1 MADAS
6 SSDTTSDCC
15 NEWFSDITSE
25 KSEYIIVGQK
35 PCLSHRRSKRHF
47 LQKLF
52 LREVGLLNLQPTEV
66 LNKIDGSKIPVKIGL

>member
-15 NEWFSDITSE
+15 YEWVSDITSE
-25 KSEYIIVGQK
+25 KSEYVIVGRK
-35 PCLSHRRSKRHF
+35 PCLSHRRSKRHL

-52 LREVGLLNLQPTEV
+52 LREVMLLNLQLATS
-66 LNKIDGSKIPVKIGL
+66 LNEIDRLQITAKIL

>member
-15 NEWFSDITSE
+15 YEWVSDITSE
-25 KSEYIIVGQK
+25 KSEYVIVGRK
-35 PCLSHRRSKRHF
+35 PCLSHRRSKRHL

-52 LREVGLLNLQPTEV
+52 LREVMLLNLQLATS
-66 LNKIDGSKIPVKIGL
+66 LNEIDRLQITGKIL